1 MFGGAV
7 GFLTAFLTVLL
18 LERLVKPGP
27 GNRAIFH
34 GMSLLAAMPLVLFYL
49 SLFMATYRPVFAT
62 LFTIIVFLGIVVVNN
77 AKFRVLQEPL
87 VYSDFALLRQA
98 IAHPRLYV
106 GYIGPIKVAAVIAVG
121 GTTIVGCLLYEPPVI
136 DRDRP
141 EEWIASL
148 AYFAIFLGAIY
159 LVVRGP
165 LRNELRAILKSFG
178 ATTDVRDDVDKL
190 SLVTSL
196 IFYFFLAGESEEAGS
211 HSRDIEV
218 EDRAR
223 KIEKGAQHPPIVA
236 VQNESFFNARRILK
250 TTPPGFLTNF
260 ERMRQ
265 EALFEGRLRVPA
277 WGANTLR
284 TEFAFLSG
292 IPSDALGVDRFNPY
306 LSYCNKP
313 VWTIASYLKSIGYR
327 TICVHPFHKSF
338 FRRAKVYPNLGFDE
352 FVDIAS
358 FSDSDRVG
366 PYVSDAAVATK
377 VEELL
382 DTRTEPVFIFV
393 ITMEN
398 HGPWSKDR
406 VDVDPAIQAAAP
418 RKSKAL
424 LQYLEHLQHADE
436 MIGRIADALR
446 TKHDD
451 SIFCFYGDHIPSMPK
466 IFNAIGYNDPR
477 TDYFIWRNGDASP
490 SKSVQVSADALGRLV
505 LEAMVPAEVV
515 PKDEA
520 GLRRLAAGE
529 GSS

>member
-7 GFLTAFLTVLL
+7 GFLTAFLAVLL
-18 LERLVKPGP
+18 LERLVKPGHR
-27 GNRAIFH
+27 NRAIFH
-34 GMSLLAAMPLVLFYL
+34 GMSLLAAMPLVLLYL
-49 SLFMATYRPVFAT
+49 SLFMATYRPIFAT
-62 LFTIIVFLGIVVVNN
+62 LFTIIVFLGVVVVNN

-106 GYIGPIKVAAVIAVG
+106 GYIGPIKVAAVIAIG
-121 GTTIVGCLLYEPPVI
+121 GATIGGCLLYEPPVI

-141 EEWIASL
+141 VEWIASL
-148 AYFAIFLGAIY
+148 AYFAIFFGAIY

-165 LRNELRAILKSFG
+165 LRNEFRVILRSFG

-196 IFYFFLAGESEEAGS
+196 IFYFFLAGESEEAS
-211 HSRDIEV
+211 NHSRDFEA

-223 KIEKGAQHPPIVA
+223 KVASGAQHPPIVA
-236 VQNESFFNARRILK
+236 VQSESFFDARRILK
-250 TTPPGFLTNF
+250 ATPPGFLANF
-260 ERMRQ
+260 ERMCRQ
-265 EALFEGRLRVPA
+265 ARFEGRLRVPA

-292 IPSDALGVDRFNPY
+292 IPSEALGVDRFNPY

-313 VWTIASYLKSIGYR
+313 VWTVASYLQSIGYR

-358 FSDSDRVG
+358 FSDDDRFG
-366 PYVSDAAVATK
+366 PYVSDAAVAAK

-382 DTRTEPVFIFV
+382 ETRNEPVFIFV

-406 VDVDPAIQAAAP
+406 IEVDPAVQAAAP

-424 LQYLEHLQHADE
+424 LQYLQHLQHADD

-446 TKHDD
+446 VKHSD
-451 SIFCFYGDHIPSMPK
+451 SIFCFFGDHIPSMPK

-477 TDYFIWRNGDASP
+477 TDYFIWRNGEALP
-490 SKSVQVSADALGRLV
+490 SKSVNVSADALGRLM
-505 LEAMVPAEVV
+505 LEAISPT
-515 PKDEA
+515 EA
-520 GLRRLAAGE
+520 VQREETASRRAVAGE
-529 GSS
+529 GRS